1 MNIFK
6 KLSTYSELEEEVK
19 FYSRENF
26 MKQRRIESLQKEI
39 RELKKELEKK
49 KGEKDGRKT
58 TRAKHNSG
66 NKSSSRTR
74 SK

>member
-6 KLSTYSELEEEVK
+6 KLNTYSELEEEVK

-26 MKQRRIESLQKEI
+26 MKQRKIEELQHEI

-49 KGEKDGRKT
+49 RGKKNDKNRKSEKSPIRK
-58 TRAKHNSG
+58 
-66 NKSSSRTR
+66 
-74 SK
+74 